1 MKTTRIPPLLAAALV
16 GALTTTAAHAQAAPK
31 MKMTTDIPSS
41 IRTPD
46 KVQTRLGTLKFT
58 DGFPDDATVQKV
70 YDNLD
75 FQHAVQAYL
84 TGLSAVSIEGAR
96 MGLAG
101 LGPANQTVA
110 ISETLLDS
118 KSLFLTANTTTPYTV
133 VYLDLTNGP
142 LVMEV
147 PPMILGPL
155 DDAWFRWVTDVGIT
169 GPDKG
174 KGGKYLLLP
183 PGYKGQT
190 PDGYFVAHSRT
201 FEHLLFFRT
210 LNGFSGF
217 RVHRKV
223 LSRKQ

>member
-1 MKTTRIPPLLAAALV
+1 MRTIKRTFISEVLKTTMQTETTIAAALV
-16 GALTTTAAHAQAAPK
+16 CAVAFTTARGADAPT

-41 IRTPD
+41 ITIPD
-46 KVQTRLGTLKFT
+46 EVPTRLGTLKFT
-58 DGFPDDATVQKV
+58 DGFPDDTTAQKV

-84 TGLSAVSIEGAR
+84 TGLPAVSIQGGR
-96 MGLAG
+96 LGLTG

-133 VYLDLTNGP
+133 VWLDLTNGP

-183 PGYKGQT
+183 PGYKGQI
-190 PDGYFVAHSRT
+190 PDGYFVAHSFAR
-201 FEHLLFFRT
+201 F
-210 LNGFSGF
+210 
-217 RVHRKV
+217 
-223 LSRKQ
+223 

>member
-1 MKTTRIPPLLAAALV
+1 MKTTSLLPILAAALV
-16 GALTTTAAHAQAAPK
+16 GVLTPTAAHAQAAPK

-41 IRTPD
+41 ITTPD
-46 KVQTRLGTLKFT
+46 QVQTRLGTLKFT

-84 TGLSAVSIEGAR
+84 TGLPAVSIQGAR
-96 MGLAG
+96 VGITG

-133 VYLDLTNGP
+133 AWLDLKDGP
-142 LVMEV
+142 LVVEV
-147 PPMILGPL
+147 PPMVLGPI
-155 DDAWFRWVTDVGIT
+155 DDAWFRWVTDIGIT

-183 PGYKGQT
+183 PGYKGQI
-190 PDGYFVAHSRT
+190 PDGYFVAHS
-201 FEHLLFFRT
+201 
-210 LNGFSGF
+210 
-217 RVHRKV
+217 
-223 LSRKQ
+223 